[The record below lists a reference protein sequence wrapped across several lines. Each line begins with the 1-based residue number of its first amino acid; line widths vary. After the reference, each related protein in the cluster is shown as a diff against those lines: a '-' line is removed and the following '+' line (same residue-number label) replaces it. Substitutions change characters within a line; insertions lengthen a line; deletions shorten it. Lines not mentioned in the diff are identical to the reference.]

1 MHWNVYP
8 LRMARPLRIEFSGAL
23 YHVTAR
29 GDRHEAIFV
38 DNEDR
43 EALLQLLGEA
53 CRRFELT
60 THAYCLMG
68 NHYHFVLET
77 ARPNLSRALRHLNG
91 VYTQRF
97 NRRHG
102 RVGHVF
108 QGRYKAIV
116 VDREAYYLEV
126 VRYVLLN
133 PVRAKLVKH
142 ARQWEWSSYR
152 AVMGLAPAMGGVD
165 VQGLLWH
172 VGASAGRARAVFA
185 RFIDEGAGQGT
196 LWAKL
201 NGQIYLGDEHFAER
215 LRKRVASAGLSSE
228 IPRLQRRGRVLPLA
242 EYQRRHRVRD
252 EAMALAYRSGHHTM
266 QAIARHFGVHYAT
279 VSRAVRKVSQ
289 D

>member
-1 MHWNVYP
+1 
-8 LRMARPLRIEFSGAL
+8 MARPLRIEFAGAL

-29 GDRHEAIFV
+29 GDRREAIFV
-38 DNEDR
+38 DDEDR
-43 EALLQLLGEA
+43 QALLELLAEA
-53 CRRFELT
+53 CSRFELT

-68 NHYHFVLET
+68 NHYHLVLET
-77 ARPNLSRALRHLNG
+77 ARANLSRALRHLNG

-97 NRRHG
+97 NRRHR

-116 VDREAYYLEV
+116 VDRDAYYLEV

-165 VQGLLWH
+165 VPGPLSH
-172 VGASAGRARAVFA
+172 FGASARRARAAFA

-196 LWAKL
+196 LWASL
-201 NGQIYLGDEHFAER
+201 NGQIYLGDERFAER
-215 LRKRVASAGLSSE
+215 LQKRVTREALSSE

-242 EYQRRHRVRD
+242 DYQRPHRARD
-252 EAMALAYRSGHHTM
+252 EAMALAYRSGHYTM

-279 VSRAVRKVSQ
+279 VSRAVKKASQ